1 MLIKSSVRLT
11 DLAERLEFRKV
22 DSLTST
28 SLVVFEIVKGR
39 LTEINTTSLV
49 VFEIVK
55 GRLTEI
61 NTTSLVVF
69 EIVKGRLTEIN
80 SWHGFLG
87 GLPAIIFCCD
97 KRQ

>member
-22 DSLTST
+22 DSLT

-61 NTTSLVVF
+61 NT
-69 EIVKGRLTEIN
+69 
-80 SWHGFLG
+80 WHGFLG